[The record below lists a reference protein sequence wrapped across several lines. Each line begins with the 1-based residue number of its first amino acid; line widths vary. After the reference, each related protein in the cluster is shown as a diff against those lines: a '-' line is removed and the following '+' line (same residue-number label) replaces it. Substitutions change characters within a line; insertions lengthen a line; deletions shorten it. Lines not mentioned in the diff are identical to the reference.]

1 MLDKVRA
8 SPTNPFPKNP
18 TFRELGHET
27 FARVALP
34 KTFFKSI
41 CFEVSSIV
49 FTAYIKFRRAS
60 SEEPSSQQTNE
71 VEGRE

>member
-1 MLDKVRA
+1 MLDKVGA
-8 SPTNPFPKNP
+8 SPTNPFPKHP
-18 TFRELGHET
+18 TFREIGHET
-27 FARVALP
+27 FARAALP

-41 CFEVSSIV
+41 CFTISSIV